1 MNIIIVEDELNAFNY
16 LKKLLDKTIGTY
28 NLLHH
33 IESVEDA
40 VNVFSNDPNVDLV
53 FMDIQL
59 ADGLSFE
66 IFNHV
71 IIETP
76 IIFTTAYD
84 AYGIEA
90 FKANGIDYLLKPVE
104 KDELERAINKFEKIS
119 RPNSTNNYTHQF
131 ESILKSLEAQKK
143 QRFLVKRGS
152 HFEFIDSNEV
162 AVVLSQDGIT
172 LVYNKKG
179 QRYIYNKTIEQLN
192 GILDSRYFF
201 QINRAQIVNINV
213 ISKAHPYFNNRMKL
227 ELNQAWLSDELIVT
241 RSKLA
246 EFKAWMDQ

>member
-16 LKKLLDKTIGTY
+16 LNKLLARTIGAF

-33 IESVEDA
+33 IESVEEA
-40 VNVFSNDPNVDLV
+40 VNIFSSAPEVDLV

-59 ADGLSFE
+59 ADGLCFE

-71 IIETP
+71 TIETS

-90 FKANGIDYLLKPVE
+90 FKVNSIDYLLKPIE
-104 KDELERAINKFEKIS
+104 KDELERALKKYDKIS
-119 RPNSTNNYTHQF
+119 ANNSPNNYIDQF
-131 ESILKSLEAQKK
+131 QHVLKSLEGQKK
-143 QRFLVKRGS
+143 QRFLVKRAN
-152 HFEFIDSNEV
+152 HFEFIDTNKV
-162 AVVLSQDGIT
+162 AFVTSEDGVT
-172 LVYNKKG
+172 LVYNKEG

-192 GILDSRYFF
+192 NNLDSRFFF
-201 QINRAQIVNINV
+201 QINRAQIVNVNV

-227 ELNQAWLSDELIVT
+227 EFNKPWIKEDLIVT

-246 EFKAWMDQ
+246 EFKAWLDQ